1 MKQYFTDKNGT
12 WIEDNF
18 TVGETYGSGRV
29 VVLKRGE
36 RQANGSTTVVFA
48 DTETGLIEKV
58 STDPHTSVY
67 WTQDNCRY
75 ESIYV
80 MMLGGVVKSNNPN
93 YFALS
98 R

>member
-1 MKQYFTDKNGT
+1 M
-12 WIEDNF
+12 EDNF
-18 TVGETYGSGRV
+18 QVGERYGSSQV

-36 RQANGSTTVVFA
+36 TQSNGSTTVVFQHL
-48 DTETGLIEKV
+48 ETGMIEQV

-80 MMLGGVVKSNNPN
+80 SMLGGVVKSNDPN